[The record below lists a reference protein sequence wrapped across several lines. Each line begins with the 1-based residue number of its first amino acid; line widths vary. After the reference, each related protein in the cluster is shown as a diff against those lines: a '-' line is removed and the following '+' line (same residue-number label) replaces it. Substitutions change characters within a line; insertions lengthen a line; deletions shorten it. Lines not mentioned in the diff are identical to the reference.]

1 MESIFSNE
9 DLMII
14 GYWILVFLVMSFC
27 IGIASAWTTY
37 KERHR

>member
-1 MESIFSNE
+1 MESVFSSE

-14 GYWILVFLVMSFC
+14 GYWILVTVVIFGC

-37 KERHR
+37 EERHR